1 MSISCFWA
9 RNSHWSFFE
18 LRLYTKMVNV
28 SGLSPYS
35 GKAISN
41 KLQLWYWGPIFVG
54 KSLEWRTLRVTANV
68 SHFRCC
74 APDSPAKAK
83 LSCQFSWPSKVKL
96 TFWTEKKKQK
106 KKQNKI
112 PQSQLVQFA
121 AEQLSWRLER
131 GDKSQG
137 AKKGAVLYVLMSNFK
152 GLQMPPGVLHSV
164 SNVAVFGIK

>member
-1 MSISCFWA
+1 MSAGCHPTLVKRFLTNCSCGIEVLFLLESPL
-9 RNSHWSFFE
+9 NEE
-18 LRLYTKMVNV
+18 L
-28 SGLSPYS
+28 
-35 GKAISN
+35 
-41 KLQLWYWGPIFVG
+41 
-54 KSLEWRTLRVTANV
+54 LEYV

-96 TFWTEKKKQK
+96 TFWTEEKSRKKT
-106 KKQNKI
+106 KQN
-112 PQSQLVQFA
+112 PSESQLVQFA